1 MESQSNESGLEELLR
16 LSREITKVDRERTNA
31 ERDRTEQR
39 QKVRELQQGLIKL
52 KASVALEQLKLIATP
67 DVIKEIN
74 SLEDKQTTANL
85 RKLILD
91 LLAKLEKWADNT
103 STSNQDMDSI
113 KRSIKTLAVLI
124 ELLFSIE

>member
-1 MESQSNESGLEELLR
+1 M
-16 LSREITKVDRERTNA
+16 
-31 ERDRTEQR
+31 
-39 QKVRELQQGLIKL
+39 
-52 KASVALEQLKLIATP
+52 ALEQLKLIATP